1 MICCPLLS
9 LTSSSLFAPLPQ
21 LQITSLH
28 CLSFRGGR
36 GGGEARPV
44 HTCSSSFFFPVPGE
58 EERGKP
64 PPSLAWG
71 SVHMTF
77 EVGLPLHLGS
87 IVYSL
92 KQPVF
97 LLIADIICKCPLP
110 SSSVLPMPPSPPFH
124 HPSIFSWPSCSPPS
138 SGFALRKGH
147 LLPPLSLSL
156 LPSHERM

>member
-1 MICCPLLS
+1 MTSFSPLPHCLPTPAASPPDHITPLLAPS
-9 LTSSSLFAPLPQ
+9 LTLPW
-21 LQITSLH
+21 
-28 CLSFRGGR
+28 RKR
-36 GGGEARPV
+36 AWKPAEPV
-44 HTCSSSFFFPVPGE
+44 HTCSSSFFFFPVPGE

-124 HPSIFSWPSCSPPS
+124 HPSIFSWPSCSPPPP
-138 SGFALRKGH
+138 ALHSAKVIFC
-147 LLPPLSLSL
+147 LLSLS
-156 LPSHERM
+156 PSFP